1 MVVKFTLKFALEFAL
16 KFTQTYVVGKTTK
29 KPQRPNL
36 CACQFLGTNSR
47 EDTSIPPGAPVRIQS
62 IPPGEADP
70 REDIQSPQELKLQLV
85 QSLSLSELLVLTVA
99 SSSRQS

>member
-36 CACQFLGTNSR
+36 CACQFLGTNPR
-47 EDTSIPPGAPVRIQS
+47 EDTSIPPGA
-62 IPPGEADP
+62 ADP
-70 REDIQSPQELKLQLV
+70 REDTSIPQELKLQLV
-85 QSLSLSELLVLTVA
+85 QSLSLSRSELLVLTVA

>member
-70 REDIQSPQELKLQLV
+70 REDTSIPPGVKAAAGSVAVTV
-85 QSLSLSELLVLTVA
+85 QV
-99 SSSRQS
+99 